1 MSLNSVLAK
10 ALGKSSYWFLHTF
23 RSGGSSL
30 PGKLATKLDPQILK
44 HLGAKYDVIIVTG
57 TNGKTMT
64 TSLLTKIMKQVQ
76 PAVLTNPSGSNMFQ
90 GIVTS
95 FLAAPKPGAKPL
107 AILEVDEANVAPV
120 CAQIT
125 PKAFVL
131 TNIFRDQMDRYG
143 EIYTTYQ
150 KIIDGVKLAPDA
162 TLIVNGDAPIFN
174 DAELKNPVIYYGFA
188 DKNGSNEDLRAS
200 FNSDGVL
207 CPVCQHILHYHSI
220 TYANLGDYFCPN
232 CGFKRPTLTDEVTA
246 IEELRPTFSKFRIN
260 NTAFTIHVGGMYN
273 IYNALA
279 AFSAA
284 HFLKVPAEKIV
295 AAFDHDEQ
303 VFGRQEVIK
312 LNGKHATIILV
323 KNPVGL
329 NQVFDLIKTD
339 PEPFSLGFLLNAN
352 PADGRDTS
360 WIWDGEFENLPYQ
373 KIPQIILSGEREP
386 DIHLRFQVAGASDQ
400 QLITSD
406 SLDAFIDQASVIP
419 NQHIYILTTYTAML
433 ALRKKLAEQGII
445 AAGY

>member
-1 MSLNSVLAK
+1 MSLKTSLAK
-10 ALGKSSYWFLHTF
+10 LLGRSSYWFLHTF
-23 RSGGSSL
+23 RGGGSSF
-30 PGKLATKLDPQILK
+30 PGKIALKLDPQFLRSFGK
-44 HLGAKYDVIIVTG
+44 SYDVIIVTG

-64 TSLLTKIMKQVQ
+64 TSLLTKILDQKYDQ
-76 PAVLTNPSGSNMFQ
+76 VLTNPSGSNMVQ
-90 GIVTS
+90 GIVTA
-95 FLAAPKPGAKPL
+95 FLAAKKPQGRAL
-107 AILEVDEANVAPV
+107 AVLEVDEANVAPI
-120 CAQIT
+120 CAQLT

-150 KIIDGVKLAPDA
+150 KIVDGIKLAPAA
-162 TLIVNGDAPIFN
+162 TLIVNGDAAIFN
-174 DAELKNPVIYYGFA
+174 DRQLPNPIIYYGFA
-188 DKNGSNEDLRAS
+188 NDDSETDLRAS

-207 CPVCQHILHYHSI
+207 CPVCHHILHYHSI

-232 CGFKRPTLTDEVTA
+232 CGFHRPELTDKVTA
-246 IEELRPTFSKFRIN
+246 VEELRPNFSKFMIN
-260 NTAFTIHVGGMYN
+260 GTPFKIHVGGMYN

-279 AFSAA
+279 AYSAA
-284 HFLKVPAEKIV
+284 TYLAVAPAQIV
-295 AAFDHDEQ
+295 QALRHDEQ

-339 PEPFSLGFLLNAN
+339 PDPFALGFLLNAN

-360 WIWDGEFENLPYQ
+360 WIWDGEFEDLPLTA
-373 KIPQIILSGEREP
+373 IPEILVGGERQA
-386 DIHLRFQVAGASDQ
+386 DIKLRFEVAEAPQAKIKETQSLSDF
-400 QLITSD
+400 IT
-406 SLDAFIDQASVIP
+406 QAGQIP
-419 NQHIYILTTYTAML
+419 NEKIYILTTYTAML
-433 ALRKKLAEQGII
+433 ALRKLLAEQGFI